1 MAPATVRTGGRKGAG
16 MFQVGHVQCRGT
28 GSYVVTGPLGVALV
42 TADLL
47 EPAHQVVTGHLEPAR
62 FATSLASGRH
72 RAFLLDLAAPLPL
85 MTVQGGLT
93 VRAWRYGHDEPD
105 TWTEDFLG
113 AQLDPAEYVA
123 LEVVAQDA
131 LTGPWLPLWHGTAA
145 AGVVRIGYPGVT
157 GAPAA
162 SPAPATETALP
173 DVAVT
178 AAVQVP
184 DAAAPASLPPSDV
197 DPELTYRQAP
207 TLAYPPPHGAGE
219 PGPSVSPSP
228 ASPSAASPFTFP
240 TPLPVDPTEAYDAT
254 ISQARLAQH
263 RARPNPTSPV
273 TLPRR
278 VPVLVFAGTAP
289 VAVTGDVVI
298 GRDPD
303 MRALGGRPPA
313 MTLRVPSPDAEI
325 SRSHCVVMSDPHGPV
340 TVMDLGSS
348 NGTVIRRP
356 DGARTELVAFGG
368 VELAEGDSL
377 ELGEGVVVEVRGRD
391 T

>member
-1 MAPATVRTGGRKGAG
+1 M
-16 MFQVGHVQCRGT
+16 
-28 GSYVVTGPLGVALV
+28 

-184 DAAAPASLPPSDV
+184 DAAAPASLPVGRRPGTHLPAGPDAG
-197 DPELTYRQAP
+197 LP
-207 TLAYPPPHGAGE
+207 TATRGRRAGALGE
-219 PGPSVSPSP
+219 SVTGESVRGQPVHVP
-228 ASPSAASPFTFP
+228 D
-240 TPLPVDPTEAYDAT
+240 PLPVDPTEAYDAT

-325 SRSHCVVMSDPHGPV
+325 SRSHCVVMSDP
-340 TVMDLGSS
+340 TD
-348 NGTVIRRP
+348 R
-356 DGARTELVAFGG
+356 
-368 VELAEGDSL
+368 
-377 ELGEGVVVEVRGRD
+377 
-391 T
+391 